1 MLLKTRDPKKITR
14 GNGTKVGKGSED
26 TKIRVN
32 IREFFINGLLRYFCN
47 VDKSHRKEFET

>member
-26 TKIRVN
+26 MKIRVN